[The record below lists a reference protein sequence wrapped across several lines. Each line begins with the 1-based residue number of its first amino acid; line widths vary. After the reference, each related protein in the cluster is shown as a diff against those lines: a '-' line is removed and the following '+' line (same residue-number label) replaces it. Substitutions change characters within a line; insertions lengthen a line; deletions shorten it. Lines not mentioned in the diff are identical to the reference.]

1 MIDLYLCFYTRTYR
15 YALNIHVQGVL
26 NDSSGKDEAES
37 HSRQREYIS
46 LKIYKKALKEIA
58 VSETDKIIPLGL
70 LLESLPLLIIE
81 VKGGG
86 EERSCELSLEKQV
99 VRSFCVQIIGDKN
112 KKVLLKRDIQ
122 PSLNF
127 RKIIIQIIR
136 EYGRWT
142 IMGRNDDRKIR
153 WDSLAMRKW
162 GGKGIIDQ
170 RVALD
175 LQRQLDLKF
184 YELNNTGFG
193 D

>member
-162 GGKGIIDQ
+162 GGK
-170 RVALD
+170 
-175 LQRQLDLKF
+175 
-184 YELNNTGFG
+184 ELLIREQHLTYKGNWI
-193 D
+193 

>member
-86 EERSCELSLEKQV
+86 EERSCELSLEK
-99 VRSFCVQIIGDKN
+99 
-112 KKVLLKRDIQ
+112 
-122 PSLNF
+122 
-127 RKIIIQIIR
+127 
-136 EYGRWT
+136 
-142 IMGRNDDRKIR
+142 
-153 WDSLAMRKW
+153 
-162 GGKGIIDQ
+162 
-170 RVALD
+170 
-175 LQRQLDLKF
+175 
-184 YELNNTGFG
+184 
-193 D
+193 